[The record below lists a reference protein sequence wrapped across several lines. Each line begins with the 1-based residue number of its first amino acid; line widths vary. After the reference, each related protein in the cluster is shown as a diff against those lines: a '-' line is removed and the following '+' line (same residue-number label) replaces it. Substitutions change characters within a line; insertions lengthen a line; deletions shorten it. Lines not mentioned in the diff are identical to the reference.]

1 MIITN
6 SVRLATMMPENFLF
20 KIELSDAASRQ
31 ILLIADNDYTLEG
44 KKFRLKIGG
53 KGCDGF
59 TYEMGFDEIKVDDH
73 ILPYN
78 TSHGRLEIILD
89 PFTAFYCQEG
99 NLDFFFNPNSDED
112 GFLFL
117 NHNEDKYV
125 GKFFKDSTLLPKE
138 VK

>member
-1 MIITN
+1 
-6 SVRLATMMPENFLF
+6 MMPENLLF
-20 KIELSDAASRQ
+20 QINLSDAASRQ
-31 ILLIADNDYTLEG
+31 IKLIEENDYTLSG

-59 TYEMGFDEIKVDDH
+59 TYEMGFDNLATDDH
-73 ILPYN
+73 ILPYQ
-78 TSHGRLEIILD
+78 TTYGLVEIILD

-99 NLDFFFNPNSDED
+99 NLDFFFNPNTDED
-112 GFLFL
+112 GFLFI

-125 GKFFKDSTLLPKE
+125 GKFFKDPTLLPKE